1 MKHGYC
7 AAASSADR
15 PSGTAE
21 QRARWYFGVPLPVEP
36 DVSLIPVPGGTDGPR
51 EVALRTATPGLS
63 LAWKLDWLLAHA
75 VPPPK
80 DLYDAWLLAGRVG
93 PDAGLPGGGAPHRL
107 DRLAD
112 LRFDPD
118 AFEEACPRADG
129 PPARYVREL
138 LERLGADA

>member
-1 MKHGYC
+1 MPWTSDAGPHGTLQVDF
-7 AAASSADR
+7 S
-15 PSGTAE
+15 
-21 QRARWYFGVPLPVEP
+21 FGVPLPVEP
-36 DVSLIPVPGGTDGPR
+36 VVSLIPVPGGTGGPR

-63 LAWKLDWLLAHA
+63 LAWKLDWLLADA
-75 VPPPK
+75 VPLPK

-93 PDAGLPGGGAPHRL
+93 PAAGLAGGGVPHRL

-129 PPARYVREL
+129 RPARYVREL